1 VEEAEGTTPGGG
13 WRGGGARYS
22 MDSKGGRTA
31 ALPLATFWTGPPGC
45 DGPADGPA
53 EEPARVCMCVC
64 VREGI
69 CVRASL

>member
-1 VEEAEGTTPGGG
+1 
-13 WRGGGARYS
+13 